1 MVSAVCF
8 QNVSLHYGSVRA
20 LDGVNLEI
28 EDGEFF
34 GILGPSGSGKTSC
47 LRVISGFEPPTAGEI
62 LLHGQPVAQ
71 VPPFERDV
79 NTVFQDY
86 ALFAHM
92 SVEQNVAY
100 ALMVKGVVQTERRAR
115 VHEMLEMV
123 RLEGYGSRR
132 PSELSGGQRQRVAL
146 ARALI
151 NRPRVLLLDE
161 PLGALDL
168 RLREQMQV
176 ELRSLQRTLGITFIF
191 VTHDQSE
198 ALSMSDRLAVFNHGR
213 IEQLGTPREIYERP
227 SSRFA
232 AEFVGNSNIIDWRAE
247 AARHGA
253 EGLFSV
259 RPEKV
264 RISESEVQDSDAV
277 REFGEVVDV
286 QFHGASIRYVVKL
299 KTGNAMTAVVH
310 NRGSQNVSSVIQIG
324 AGVWLAW
331 SHDEMH
337 RLEAEEGA

>member
-1 MVSAVCF
+1 MVSAVRF
-8 QNVSLHYGSVRA
+8 LNVSLQYGDVRA
-20 LDGVNLEI
+20 LDGVSLEI

-47 LRVISGFEPPTAGEI
+47 LRLIAGFESPTTGEI
-62 LLHGQPVAQ
+62 SLHGTSAAAT
-71 VPPFERDV
+71 PPFERDV

-86 ALFAHM
+86 ALFSHM
-92 SVEQNVAY
+92 SVGENVAY
-100 ALMVKGVVQTERRAR
+100 GLMVKGVARSERRTR
-115 VHEMLEMV
+115 VGEMLEMV
-123 RLEGYGSRR
+123 RLEGYAGRR

-176 ELRSLQRTLGITFIF
+176 ELRSLQRSLGITFIF
-191 VTHDQSE
+191 VTHDQGE
-198 ALSMSDRLAVFNHGR
+198 ALSMSDRLAVFNQGR
-213 IEQLGTPREIYERP
+213 IEQLGTPRDIYERP

-232 AEFVGNSNIIDWRAE
+232 AEFVGNSNIVDRRGN
-247 AARHGA
+247 AARGGS

-264 RISESEVQDSDAV
+264 RVLGTAAESSEHCCEAGSVADI
-277 REFGEVVDV
+277 
-286 QFHGASIRYVVKL
+286 QFHGSSVRYVVDL
-299 KTGNAMTAVVH
+299 ADGSVMTAVAH
-310 NRGSQNVSSVIQIG
+310 NQGSEDFHAQIRIG
-324 AGVWLAW
+324 TSLWLAW
-331 SHDEMH
+331 RRDEMH
-337 RLEAEEGA
+337 RLEEGEGA